1 MISDVILK
9 ELLALLNKDNI
20 INNIKF
26 IGVCTGPGSYTSLR
40 IGIAS
45 AIGLSFSS
53 NKKLYGFSAI
63 DLLLSYAKI
72 NYKLNSVCLLIQ
84 SQNDQNFLISINK
97 EKNTILKYQKIESD
111 IKKNIDD
118 VNNNTIL
125 ISNEVINDKKF
136 SFLGK
141 FSSLV
146 NISISEIL
154 TKIDLSK
161 IDKDVD
167 IIKPFYINKYNSF

>member
-1 MISDVILK
+1 MEKKTNEFIRNNINKLLLKCDNILLIKLNMFLFIDTISINSKLILLKNNNIINFRKIPTKSDKMISDVILK

-97 EKNTILKYQKIESD
+97 EKIQS
-111 IKKNIDD
+111 
-118 VNNNTIL
+118 
-125 ISNEVINDKKF
+125 
-136 SFLGK
+136 
-141 FSSLV
+141 
-146 NISISEIL
+146 
-154 TKIDLSK
+154 
-161 IDKDVD
+161 
-167 IIKPFYINKYNSF
+167 